1 MRPLATITKR
11 QRRELEICLTREWPQ
26 LYTGQ
31 YAVQDRT
38 HDVYAGRAPARCC
51 GRLHT
56 YLEQNSLD
64 LFSRRP
70 ANETTTCK
78 PCGSWAKGT
87 ERRIKLVIFGASQGW
102 QRVRF
107 GIAADPHRAGTT
119 GWAKKNSSPCCRSRT
134 FPITYLHEASIGMA
148 WEGRDKKQPNRL
160 GRFRRRLVWLMSRTD
175 SHRKARAQPNAGYSP
190 RLGHLSED

>member
-1 MRPLATITKR
+1 MPDSGIIPLEMTHRETTGDNNNNKR
-11 QRRELEICLTREWPQ
+11 QRRELEIRLTREWPQ

-56 YLEQNSLD
+56 YLGQNSLD

-78 PCGSWAKGT
+78 LCGSWTKGR
-87 ERRIKLVIFGASQGW
+87 ERRIKLVIFGASRRW

-107 GIAADPHRAGTT
+107 GVGTDPHRG
-119 GWAKKNSSPCCRSRT
+119 N
-134 FPITYLHEASIGMA
+134 HE
-148 WEGRDKKQPNRL
+148 L
-160 GRFRRRLVWLMSRTD
+160 G
-175 SHRKARAQPNAGYSP
+175 K
-190 RLGHLSED
+190 EE

>member
-1 MRPLATITKR
+1 MSMAEQHQIPPGRGEETTGHIKDDPLYRLSGLELPAHGSGLNIECQARVSDPLKWRIVRPLATITKR

-56 YLEQNSLD
+56 YLEQNSLN

-119 GWAKKNSSPCCRSRT
+119 GWAKKNS
-134 FPITYLHEASIGMA
+134 
-148 WEGRDKKQPNRL
+148 
-160 GRFRRRLVWLMSRTD
+160 
-175 SHRKARAQPNAGYSP
+175 
-190 RLGHLSED
+190 